1 MAKSIMK
8 TAHKTA
14 KGLHKS
20 GVMDETTMREFDA
33 LCLPPARE
41 FRETVAKRVP
51 KDARFRRA
59 LLIEAVD
66 ALLESDLA
74 TGKALLRDYIN
85 ATIGFEALAEVLDKD
100 SKSLHR
106 MLGPK
111 GNPRADNL
119 FAIIKVLQDMDEVRL
134 QVKAVA
140 SKAA

>member
-1 MAKSIMK
+1 MVL
-8 TAHKTA
+8 T
-14 KGLHKS
+14 
-20 GVMDETTMREFDA
+20 
-33 LCLPPARE
+33 RE
-41 FRETVAKRVP
+41 FRRTVAQRVQ

-66 ALLESDLA
+66 ALLESNLA

-85 ATIGFEALAEVLDKD
+85 ATIGFEALADRLDKD
-100 SKSLHR
+100 SKSVHR

-111 GNPRADNL
+111 GNPRADNM

-134 QVKAVA
+134 QVKAVT

>member
-1 MAKSIMK
+1 MPRRVGATIGEESESSEVEMVL
-8 TAHKTA
+8 T
-14 KGLHKS
+14 
-20 GVMDETTMREFDA
+20 
-33 LCLPPARE
+33 RE
-41 FRETVAKRVP
+41 FRKTVVQRVQ

-66 ALLESDLA
+66 ALLESNLA

-85 ATIGFEALAEVLDKD
+85 ATIGFEALADRLDKD
-100 SKSLHR
+100 SKSIHR

-111 GNPRADNL
+111 GNPRADNM

-134 QVKAVA
+134 QVKAVT

>member
-1 MAKSIMK
+1 MPRLAGTITGAESESSEVEMVL
-8 TAHKTA
+8 T
-14 KGLHKS
+14 
-20 GVMDETTMREFDA
+20 
-33 LCLPPARE
+33 RE
-41 FRETVAKRVP
+41 FRETVANRVQ

-85 ATIGFEALAEVLDKD
+85 ATMGFEALAEALDKD

-119 FAIIKVLQDMDEVRL
+119 FAIIKVLQDIDEVRL
-134 QVKAVA
+134 QVKAVT

>member
-1 MAKSIMK
+1 MLRHAGTITGAENASSEVEMVL
-8 TAHKTA
+8 T
-14 KGLHKS
+14 
-20 GVMDETTMREFDA
+20 REFQ
-33 LCLPPARE
+33 
-41 FRETVAKRVP
+41 ETVAKRVQ
-51 KDARFRRA
+51 KDTRFRRA

-85 ATIGFEALAEVLDKD
+85 ATIGFETLAEVLDKD
-100 SKSLHR
+100 SKSIHR

-134 QVKAVA
+134 QVKAVT

>member
-1 MAKSIMK
+1 MLRHAGTITGAENASSEVEMVL
-8 TAHKTA
+8 T
-14 KGLHKS
+14 
-20 GVMDETTMREFDA
+20 REFQ
-33 LCLPPARE
+33 
-41 FRETVAKRVP
+41 ETVAKRVQ

-85 ATIGFEALAEVLDKD
+85 ATIGFETLAEILDKD
-100 SKSLHR
+100 SKSIHR

-134 QVKAVA
+134 QVKAVT

>member
-1 MAKSIMK
+1 MLRHAGTITGAENASSEVEMVL
-8 TAHKTA
+8 T
-14 KGLHKS
+14 
-20 GVMDETTMREFDA
+20 REFQ
-33 LCLPPARE
+33 
-41 FRETVAKRVP
+41 ETVAKRVQ

-134 QVKAVA
+134 QVKAVT

>member
-1 MAKSIMK
+1 MVLTRA
-8 TAHKTA
+8 
-14 KGLHKS
+14 
-20 GVMDETTMREFDA
+20 
-33 LCLPPARE
+33 
-41 FRETVAKRVP
+41 FRETVAKRVQ
-51 KDARFRRA
+51 KDPRFRRA

-74 TGKALLRDYIN
+74 TGKALLRDFIN

-111 GNPRADNL
+111 GNPRADNI
-119 FAIIKVLQDMDEVRL
+119 FAIIKVLQDADEVRL

>member
-1 MAKSIMK
+1 MLRHAGTITGAENASSEVEMVL
-8 TAHKTA
+8 T
-14 KGLHKS
+14 
-20 GVMDETTMREFDA
+20 REFQ
-33 LCLPPARE
+33 
-41 FRETVAKRVP
+41 ETVAKRVQ

-85 ATIGFEALAEVLDKD
+85 ATIGFEALAAVLDKD

-111 GNPRADNL
+111 GNPRADNI
-119 FAIIKVLQDMDEVRL
+119 FAIIKVLQDTDEVRL
-134 QVKAVA
+134 QVKAVT

>member
-1 MAKSIMK
+1 MPRLAGTITGAESESSEVEMVL
-8 TAHKTA
+8 T
-14 KGLHKS
+14 
-20 GVMDETTMREFDA
+20 
-33 LCLPPARE
+33 RE
-41 FRETVAKRVP
+41 FRETVANRVQ

-85 ATIGFEALAEVLDKD
+85 ATMGFEALAEALDKD

-111 GNPRADNL
+111 GNPRADNI
-119 FAIIKVLQDMDEVRL
+119 FAIIKVLQDIDEVRL
-134 QVKAVA
+134 QVKAVT

>member
-1 MAKSIMK
+1 MLRHAGTITGAENASSEVEMVL
-8 TAHKTA
+8 T
-14 KGLHKS
+14 
-20 GVMDETTMREFDA
+20 REFQ
-33 LCLPPARE
+33 
-41 FRETVAKRVP
+41 ETVAKRVQ

-85 ATIGFEALAEVLDKD
+85 ATIGFETLAEVLDKD
-100 SKSLHR
+100 SKSIHR

-134 QVKAVA
+134 QVKAVT

>member
-1 MAKSIMK
+1 MLRHAGTITGAENASSEVEMVL
-8 TAHKTA
+8 T
-14 KGLHKS
+14 
-20 GVMDETTMREFDA
+20 REFQ
-33 LCLPPARE
+33 
-41 FRETVAKRVP
+41 ETVAKRVQ

-85 ATIGFEALAEVLDKD
+85 ATIGFETLAEVLDKD
-100 SKSLHR
+100 SKSIHR
-106 MLGPK
+106 MLGAK

-134 QVKAVA
+134 QVKAVT

>member
-1 MAKSIMK
+1 MVL
-8 TAHKTA
+8 T
-14 KGLHKS
+14 
-20 GVMDETTMREFDA
+20 
-33 LCLPPARE
+33 RE
-41 FRETVAKRVP
+41 FRKTVAQRVQ

-66 ALLESDLA
+66 ALLESNLA

-85 ATIGFEALAEVLDKD
+85 ATIGFEALADRLDKD
-100 SKSLHR
+100 SKSVHR

-111 GNPRADNL
+111 GNPRADNM

-134 QVKAVA
+134 QVKAVT